1 MVRTIVEERSRNIAV
16 MDVYSK
22 LAQDRVIFIETDID
36 DDLANGVASQLMY
49 LDSLNNNEITI
60 YINSYGGSV
69 YDGFAIIDVMR
80 RIKSPVKT
88 ICIGKAMSMA
98 ALILACG
105 DTRQATDLATIM
117 LHQPSGG
124 FRGTTTDMEINVK
137 EVVRLKKIF
146 HNIIKK
152 KTSIEDPEKE
162 LERDY
167 YLDANEAKE
176 LNIIDEIIYSTKGES
191 FLH

>member
-1 MVRTIVEERSRNIAV
+1 

-22 LAQDRVIFIETDID
+22 LAQDRIIFIEKDID

-98 ALILACG
+98 ALILVCG

-146 HNIIKK
+146 HNILKK
-152 KTSIEDPEKE
+152 KTSIKDPEKE
-162 LERDY
+162 VERDY
-167 YLDANEAKE
+167 YLDADEAKK
-176 LNIIDEIIYSTKGES
+176 LNIIDEIIYPIKGES

>member
-1 MVRTIVEERSRNIAV
+1 MIRTIVEERSRNIAV

-152 KTSIEDPEKE
+152 QTSIEDPETE

>member
-1 MVRTIVEERSRNIAV
+1 MVRTIVEERSKNIAV

-22 LAQDRVIFIETDID
+22 LAQDRIIFIEKDID

-98 ALILACG
+98 ALILICG

-124 FRGTTTDMEINVK
+124 TIGTATDMEINIK
-137 EVVRLKKIF
+137 EVIRLKKIF
-146 HNIIKK
+146 HNILKK
-152 KTSIEDPEKE
+152 KTSIKDPEKE
-162 LERDY
+162 VERDY
-167 YLDANEAKE
+167 YLDADEAKE
-176 LNIIDEIIYSTKGES
+176 LNIIDEIIYPIKGES

>member
-1 MVRTIVEERSRNIAV
+1 MIRTIVEERSRNIAV

-22 LAQDRVIFIETDID
+22 LAQDRVIFIEKDID

-69 YDGFAIIDVMR
+69 YDGFAVIDVMR

-98 ALILACG
+98 ALILVCG
-105 DTRQATDLATIM
+105 DTRQASLATTV
-117 LHQPSGG
+117 HQPSGG
-124 FRGTTTDMEINVK
+124 FR
-137 EVVRLKKIF
+137 
-146 HNIIKK
+146 
-152 KTSIEDPEKE
+152 E
-162 LERDY
+162 LQIW
-167 YLDANEAKE
+167 K
-176 LNIIDEIIYSTKGES
+176 
-191 FLH
+191 

>member
-1 MVRTIVEERSRNIAV
+1 MIRTIVEERSRNIAV

-22 LAQDRVIFIETDID
+22 LAQDRVIFIEKDID

-98 ALILACG
+98 ALILVCG

-152 KTSIEDPEKE
+152 KTSIKDPETE

-176 LNIIDEIIYSTKGES
+176 LNIIDEIIYPIKGES
-191 FLH
+191 FLY

>member
-1 MVRTIVEERSRNIAV
+1 MIRTIVEERSRNIAV

-22 LAQDRVIFIETDID
+22 LAQDRVIFIEKDID

-69 YDGFAIIDVMR
+69 YDGFAVIDVMR

-98 ALILACG
+98 ALILVCG

-152 KTSIEDPEKE
+152 QTSIKDPETE

-176 LNIIDEIIYSTKGES
+176 LNIIDEIIYPIKGES
-191 FLH
+191 FLY

>member
-1 MVRTIVEERSRNIAV
+1 MIRTIVEERSRNIAV

-22 LAQDRVIFIETDID
+22 LAQDRVIFIEKDID

-69 YDGFAIIDVMR
+69 YDGFAVIDVMR

-98 ALILACG
+98 ALILVCG

-152 KTSIEDPEKE
+152 QTSIKDPETE

-167 YLDANEAKE
+167 YLDANEAKK
-176 LNIIDEIIYSTKGES
+176 LNIIDEIIYPIKGES
-191 FLH
+191 FLY

>member
-1 MVRTIVEERSRNIAV
+1 MIRTIVEERSRNIAV

-80 RIKSPVKT
+80 RIKSPIKT

-98 ALILACG
+98 ALILICG

-152 KTSIEDPEKE
+152 QTSIEYPETE

-176 LNIIDEIIYSTKGES
+176 LNIIDEVIYSTKGES
-191 FLH
+191 FLY